1 MKYIFKQYVIE
12 YTAVDAENEEAAF
25 EEFYSGGIDP
35 FRAEYKEVNVAVEE
49 SC

>member
-25 EEFYSGGIDP
+25 EAFYSGEIDP
-35 FRAEYKEVNVAVEE
+35 FKSEYNDVEVKEA
-49 SC
+49 S

>member
-25 EEFYSGGIDP
+25 EEFYSGEIDP
-35 FRAEYKEVNVAVEE
+35 FRAEYNEVNVAVGAA
-49 SC
+49 

>member
-25 EEFYSGGIDP
+25 EAFYSGGIDP
-35 FRAEYKEVNVAVEE
+35 FRAEYNDVEVKEAV
-49 SC
+49 